1 MLGEVSKAEKRAR
14 RVPRMS
20 ASILIMP
27 VRRRAAIAGLQR
39 RLRVGADVPSSG
51 QIVFRAGSVIFR

>member
-1 MLGEVSKAEKRAR
+1 MLGEVFKAEKRAR
-14 RVPRMS
+14 RVPRG
-20 ASILIMP
+20 SILIMP
-27 VRRRAAIAGLQR
+27 VRRRAAVAGLQR